1 MQKVKLQDMNALIK
15 KAQQIL
21 EENEN
26 ILFAYLFGSIARGE
40 HSALSDI
47 DIAVYLHENTDL
59 TAEKLKL
66 LGELLDNM
74 GTDYIDL
81 VILNTAPLSLAARIL
96 KSREILVDRSP
107 FTRHRYE
114 SLVMREYFDF
124 SFLET
129 SILNRRYARGR

>member
-1 MQKVKLQDMNALIK
+1 MNPLIE

-21 EENEN
+21 EKSEN
-26 ILFAYLFGSIARGE
+26 ILFAYLFGSVARGE

-66 LGELLDNM
+66 LGDLLDHM
-74 GTDYIDL
+74 GTDNIDL

-96 KSREILVDRSP
+96 KSREILVDRNP
-107 FTRHRYE
+107 FVRHRYE

-129 SILNRRYARGR
+129 SILNRRYAHGR

>member
-21 EENEN
+21 KERENV
-26 ILFAYLFGSIARGE
+26 LFAYLFGSVARRE

-47 DIAVYLHENTDL
+47 DIAVYLQENTDIA
-59 TAEKLKL
+59 AEKLKL
-66 LGELLDNM
+66 VGDLLDNM